1 MDGQRTGAGAAGRTG
16 AEPAGPIGREAGQ
29 PDRPGGSAAVPDRYP
44 GDVLADVAAVRR
56 RTPTASTPLAA
67 VPGEVVED
75 AETGFCGAVV
85 AVEVIGGMR
94 TVTLEDRRGRRRS
107 FPLGP
112 GFLVDGRPVE
122 LVRPERS
129 GPPAA
134 AAVARTASGSRAV
147 PAARARVAV
156 GGRIW
161 VEGRHDAELVER
173 VWGADL
179 RVAGVVVEA
188 LDGVDD
194 LVSAVAGFAP
204 GPGRRLGVLVDHLL
218 AGTKESRIA
227 AEVARGRGGP
237 HTLVTGHPF
246 VDVWA
251 AVRPAA
257 LGLACWPPVP
267 RGRSW
272 KEGTIAALGWDC
284 EPWQAWRRILA
295 AVGDWTDLEP
305 ALLGPVEALVDFVTT
320 G

>member
-1 MDGQRTGAGAAGRTG
+1 M
-16 AEPAGPIGREAGQ
+16 
-29 PDRPGGSAAVPDRYP
+29 PDRYP

-67 VPGEVVED
+67 LVGEVVED

-122 LVRPERS
+122 LVRPEGS
-129 GPPAA
+129 GPPAAA

-147 PAARARVAV
+147 PTARARVAV

-218 AGTKESRIA
+218 EGTKESRIA
-227 AEVARGRGGP
+227 TEVARGRGGP

-257 LGLACWPPVP
+257 LGMTAWPTVP

-295 AVGDWTDLEP
+295 AVDDWTALEP